1 MRNIVILNSLHF
13 SYPLPILMRVSYN
26 TLIVKQNTSD
36 YYKYIEKRIIIGLL
50 IGLYFNYMQKEQ
62 FFNAKVLFLYGAKI

>member
-1 MRNIVILNSLHF
+1 MKITANHKIN
-13 SYPLPILMRVSYN
+13 N
-26 TLIVKQNTSD
+26 
-36 YYKYIEKRIIIGLL
+36 KYTEKRIIIGLM